1 MCSCRQTGRDA
12 LLSEAYG
19 LVWASDEDNGTV
31 TIPASVLVA
40 PTIGRRSQGH
50 GRASEP
56 WAPSAAIG
64 RFPSCWTFSKPMSRS
79 MAVSKSASGSVL
91 SRCSWSDLVS
101 AQGKTSRDVLVG
113 RTIAPMLRL
122 LVVTRYCRSV
132 FGRTRQATSSNCKS
146 TSESPSAKRIS
157 TVGGNDR
164 IMHGMWLTR
173 ACFLREM
180 KDTEIP
186 KESHV

>member
-19 LVWASDEDNGTV
+19 LVWAPDEDNGTV

-64 RFPSCWTFSKPMSRS
+64 RFPSCWTFISEGVQFVKGVPKAPL
-79 MAVSKSASGSVL
+79 AVSGA
-91 SRCSWSDLVS
+91 
-101 AQGKTSRDVLVG
+101 
-113 RTIAPMLRL
+113 
-122 LVVTRYCRSV
+122 
-132 FGRTRQATSSNCKS
+132 
-146 TSESPSAKRIS
+146 
-157 TVGGNDR
+157 
-164 IMHGMWLTR
+164 
-173 ACFLREM
+173 
-180 KDTEIP
+180 
-186 KESHV
+186 